1 MNKHEQGV
9 AITHAIGELKKFY
22 NEVGE
27 LENLIQ
33 SKIQSELKNQLKQG
47 GEFKIDLPNTEIKII
62 NKRGGNAGTW
72 EWRSLSIP
80 VYKHGAKKDKL
91 ENLYFYLNIQLS
103 FAGSAVANIQPAKP
117 QIHIG
122 IDGVPIGEDEYFY
135 AYPISK
141 SDEGYVDAN
150 SIFIEQNSLLKY
162 VYDVRDYWQYSIE
175 LLSVN
180 ASNLEELIIQPVV
193 QLLNEN
199 KWEVVKNSALDK
211 ALIRYENEDLV
222 FTD

>member
-22 NEVGE
+22 DEVNE
-27 LENLIQ
+27 LNNLIK
-33 SKIQSELKNQLKQG
+33 SKIQSDLKNQLRQG
-47 GEFKIDLPNTEIKII
+47 KKLKIDKKGEVEFIE
-62 NKRGGNAGTW
+62 RWGEDDNAW
-72 EWRSLSIP
+72 DWYSISIP
-80 VYKHGAKKDKL
+80 VYKSKAHTKP
-91 ENLYFYLNIQLS
+91 FVYLNIQLS
-103 FAGSAVANIQPAKP
+103 FVGSAIANINPTKP

-122 IDGVPIGEDEYFY
+122 TDGIPIGEDEYFY

-141 SDEGYVDAN
+141 SDEWYADADAD
-150 SIFIEQNSLLKY
+150 SIFIEQNALLKF
-162 VYDVRDYWQYSIE
+162 VYDSEEYWRYSIE

-180 ASNLEELIIQPVV
+180 ASNLEELIIQPIV

-199 KWEVVKNSALDK
+199 KWEVKKNSVLDK